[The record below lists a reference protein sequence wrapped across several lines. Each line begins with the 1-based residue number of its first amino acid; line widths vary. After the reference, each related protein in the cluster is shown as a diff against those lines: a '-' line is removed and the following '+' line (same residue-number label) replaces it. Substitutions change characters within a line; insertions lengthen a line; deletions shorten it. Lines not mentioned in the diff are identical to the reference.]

1 MTHAQ
6 TTAVRKAKARQAA
19 ADVVE
24 KLGAEDSE
32 HVQLVKNYRE
42 AGVLTGRNTED
53 ALDTLVAALAE
64 IVEDSLSKQS
74 AKPTTKKKS

>member
-1 MTHAQ
+1 MTHPQ

-24 KLGAEDSE
+24 KLGSEDSE

-64 IVEDSLSKQS
+64 IVQDSLY
-74 AKPTTKKKS
+74 KKSSKSTAKKS